1 MTYKI
6 TIELSDI
13 EKKSLEYDVNDIHEW
28 ANHVIKNRARIS
40 KTEIIPLVLN
50 YCNEN
55 EIAIPVGELNQIE
68 YAYKSGLIKT
78 AHQRELDHQEELK
91 EWRKELS
98 SKKKKNN

>member
-13 EKKSLEYDVNDIHEW
+13 EKKSLEHDVNDINEW

-40 KTEIIPLVLN
+40 KTEIIPLVIN
-50 YCNEN
+50 YCNEI
-55 EIAIPVGELNQIE
+55 EIAIPVGESNQIE

-78 AHQRELDHQEELK
+78 AHQRALDHQEELK

-98 SKKKKNN
+98 SKNN